1 MASSALL
8 EELIKSLQV
17 MPGIGPVSATRIAY
31 YLLDKKREEG
41 LMLAKNLELSL
52 KNISL
57 CPCCRNYTDLKDEP
71 CNLCADEK
79 RNLKKSLCIVENPED
94 VEAIEAMASYHGL
107 YFILHGH
114 LSPIDGV
121 GPLDLGLDILK
132 RRLETLNFDEV
143 ILATSQ
149 TVEGEATASYI
160 ALMAKKL
167 GITVSK
173 IATGVPIGGNLGSV
187 DGNTLMQSFNYRR
200 PL

>member
-1 MASSALL
+1 MSSCTLL
-8 EELIKSLQV
+8 EDLIKSLQV

-41 LMLAKNLELSL
+41 LLLSKTLESSL

-57 CPCCRNYTDLKDEP
+57 CPHCRNYTDSEGTL
-71 CNLCADEK
+71 CNLCADK
-79 RNLKKSLCIVENPED
+79 SRALKKSLCIVESPED

-121 GPLDLGLDILK
+121 GPLDLGLDVLK
-132 RRLETLNFDEV
+132 KRLETEDFEEI

-167 GITVSK
+167 AIKVSK

-200 PL
+200 SM